1 MKPRISLITL
11 AVSDL
16 ARATQFYE
24 KGLGLPRKPMDA
36 DVAFFPLNGTWL
48 ALYPRSELAKD
59 AATSPIGS
67 GFEGFALAHNVSSRN
82 EVDQL
87 LQQAVNAGARLAR
100 PAQDASWGGYSG
112 YFADPDGHLWEVAWN
127 PDLAVG
133 PQDE

>member
-11 AVSDL
+11 GVADL
-16 ARATQFYE
+16 ARAARFYE
-24 KGLGLPRKPMDA
+24 TGLGLPRKPLDA
-36 DVAFFPLNGTWL
+36 DVVFFPLDGTWL

-59 AATSPIGS
+59 AALPPEGS
-67 GFEGFALAHNVSSRN
+67 GFEGFSLAHNVSSRV

-87 LQQAVNAGARLAR
+87 LQQAVSAGAKLVR

-112 YFADPDGHLWEVAWN
+112 YFADPDGHLWEIAWN
-127 PDLAVG
+127 PDIAVG